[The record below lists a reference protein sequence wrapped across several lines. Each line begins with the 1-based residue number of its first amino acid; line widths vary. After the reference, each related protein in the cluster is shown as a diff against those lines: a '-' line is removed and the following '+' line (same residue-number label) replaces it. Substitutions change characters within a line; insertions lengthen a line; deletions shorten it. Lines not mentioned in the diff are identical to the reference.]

1 MNIIYSDFFKNTFLF
16 KGLSGSEINTALEK
30 IIIEVKSFEKK
41 EEIYSESLF
50 EKKLGFI
57 YDGCCEVIRLHS
69 DGGKLPLNTLNR
81 YDSFGI
87 IAALSDS
94 IEFPSTVRALKSSTV
109 LFISQADLLNLMLE
123 NPLIAVNVSKFL
135 AERIIFLNNKVHTFS
150 GATVEKKLA
159 NYLILTSKKQ
169 NSGEFELN
177 RKKTAE
183 LISTGRASLYRALD
197 SLAQNGF
204 ITFDSKKIYILDPE
218 GLERISK

>member
-1 MNIIYSDFFKNTFLF
+1 M
-16 KGLSGSEINTALEK
+16 
-30 IIIEVKSFEKK
+30 
-41 EEIYSESLF
+41 
-50 EKKLGFI
+50 
-57 YDGCCEVIRLHS
+57 
-69 DGGKLPLNTLNR
+69 
-81 YDSFGI
+81 
-87 IAALSDS
+87 
-94 IEFPSTVRALKSSTV
+94 
-109 LFISQADLLNLMLE
+109 
-123 NPLIAVNVSKFL
+123 
-135 AERIIFLNNKVHTFS
+135 NNKVHTFS

-204 ITFDSKKIYILDPE
+204 ISFDSKNIYILDPE